1 MRSVRLAT
9 SASAAL
15 TTAALALALTACGG
29 DGDGSASPAASSAAG
44 SATGGAA
51 TSPSTSSAPAATSSD
66 SSAGVTATPAAEDT
80 SGTSTSGGSGSSGS
94 SASSGDDDCTLDSSS
109 IKLEE
114 TGGTIPSILLTLTN
128 TGSKDCAV
136 YNAPFVSDPVAG
148 KNLPVNKDTVPQAV
162 VELAPGHTAYAAI
175 HLSDKPTHRTKA
187 LNVTLADP
195 SGGGTDGHVTV
206 TAPASGSGL
215 GLDDSSEVT
224 YWQVSEEL
232 ALQ

>member
-1 MRSVRLAT
+1 MRSVRFA
-9 SASAAL
+9 SSAAL
-15 TTAALALALTACGG
+15 GTAALALALTACGG
-29 DGDGSASPAASSAAG
+29 GGDGSASSAAG
-44 SATGGAA
+44 SADGGAT

-66 SSAGVTATPAAEDT
+66 SSAGVTATPAAAKDA

-128 TGSKDCAV
+128 TGSKECAV

-175 HLSDKPTHRTKA
+175 YLSQKPTHRTKT
-187 LNVTLADP
+187 LNVTLADR

-215 GLDDSSEVT
+215 GLDDSSQVT